1 MKKEIGQRIRKIR
14 ESMYLTK
21 DAFAK
26 EIGITGQYLG
36 LIEHGQ
42 NYLSIE
48 KLKILC
54 DFTGLS
60 ADYILFGKDLNVIK
74 STKEM
79 LTEFSDEQLISAC
92 TALKYLALYLKSNN
106 DSK

>member
-1 MKKEIGQRIRKIR
+1 MKKEIGKRIRQIR
-14 ESMYLTK
+14 ESMCLTK

-42 NYLSIE
+42 NCLSIE

-54 DFTGLS
+54 DFTGVS

-74 STKEM
+74 STREM

-92 TALKYLALYLKSNN
+92 LALKNLALYLKS
-106 DSK
+106 DHK

>member
-14 ESMYLTK
+14 ESMCLTK
-21 DAFAK
+21 EAFAK

-79 LTEFSDEQLISAC
+79 LTWYNTASADIQFSFIF
-92 TALKYLALYLKSNN
+92 KI
-106 DSK
+106 